1 MRSPRRVLTPYLALA
16 LLVAALAGVSVLAGR
31 VWTPP
36 ALLASPDDP
45 RWLIIAQ
52 LRIPRTLLAI
62 VVGAALGLSGAV
74 LQGYTRNPLAD
85 PGALGVSSTAA
96 LGAVLTLFFGLTA
109 VSPWALVVF
118 AMVGAAIGVTLLIAV
133 AAPTGEAVSFLLAGV
148 ILNTI
153 AGAGVALALTL
164 APNPWAASEITDW
177 LIGSLADRSM
187 SDVEVAAPF
196 VFAGGLLLA
205 ATGPALD
212 ALTLGEIGARSL
224 GVSLHRLQF
233 IIAIGVGL
241 ACGAAVA
248 VTGAIGFVGLIVPHL
263 VRRLVGGQPSR
274 LLLPSA
280 LGGAALLLAADI
292 VVRIIPSANEVH
304 VGVAMAGLGALFFLA
319 LLISMRR
326 RLA

>member
-1 MRSPRRVLTPYLALA
+1 MRRPGRALA
-16 LLVAALAGVSVLAGR
+16 ASIAFAVLLAVLAGLSLIAGR

-36 ALLASPDDP
+36 QLLVAPHDP
-45 RWLIIAQ
+45 RWLIITQ
-52 LRIPRTLLAI
+52 LRIPRTLLA
-62 VVGAALGLSGAV
+62 VLVGAALGLSGAA

-96 LGAVLTLFFGLTA
+96 LGAVLTLYFGVAA
-109 VSPWALVVF
+109 VSPWALAVF
-118 AMVGAAIGVTLLIAV
+118 AMVGAGIGVAVLIAV
-133 AAPTGEAVSFLLAGV
+133 AAPAGEAVSFLLAGV

-187 SDVEVAAPF
+187 AEVQVAAPF
-196 VFAGGLLLA
+196 IVAGGVLLMA
-205 ATGPALD
+205 AGPALD

-224 GVSLHRLQF
+224 GVSLRRVQF
-233 IIAIGVGL
+233 MIAVGAGL
-241 ACGAAVA
+241 ACGASVA
-248 VTGAIGFVGLIVPHL
+248 ATGAIGFVGLVTPHL
-263 VRRLVGGQPSR
+263 ARKIVGGQPSR

-280 LGGAALLLAADI
+280 LGGAVLLLAADI
-292 VVRIIPSANEVH
+292 LVRIIPSANEVH
-304 VGVAMAGLGALFFLA
+304 VGVATTALGAPYFLA
-319 LLISMRR
+319 LLITMRR